1 MYPLGDGLFAPRNH
15 WYVAAWSSEVGRQ
28 PFGRWILNE
37 PVAFYR
43 TEAGEAVA
51 IQDRCPH
58 RHFPLSKSRLVG
70 DDIEC
75 GYHGLTFDR
84 HGHCVRIPSE
94 TATPTAFS
102 IRTYPL
108 VERWNWLWIWP
119 GDPELADES
128 LIPDH
133 DELDITNGEFETLG
147 DIYYPVPGRYML
159 MHDNL
164 LDLTH
169 LGFLHQSTIASDG
182 LADAREI
189 RDAGEGWISSRREMS
204 SVQCPLFF
212 AETFEYSGAVDRAFG
227 MKSYLPALHSGF
239 DVFSRPADAASR
251 AGEPLGMI
259 RVHHAI
265 TPGRLHDAHYF
276 FAFGRNFARE
286 DAAFGA
292 GMIEGLRVTLEED
305 MSATREI
312 EALLQNLDSIPDEK
326 LLRSDAHCV
335 EGRRI
340 FERLIRAERDD
351 AA

>member
-1 MYPLGDGLFAPRNH
+1 MYPLADGLFAPRNH
-15 WYVAAWSSEVGRQ
+15 WYVAAWSSEVGRE

-84 HGHCVRIPSE
+84 RGHCVRIPSE
-94 TATPTAFS
+94 TAAPKAFS
-102 IRTYPL
+102 IKAYPL

-119 GDPELADES
+119 GDPDLADES

-133 DELDITNGEFETLG
+133 DELDITNGRFETLG

-204 SVQCPLFF
+204 GVQCPLFF
-212 AETFEYSGAVDRAFG
+212 ADTFEYSGAVDRAFG

-239 DVFSRPADAASR
+239 DVFSRPANALSR

-276 FAFGRNFARE
+276 FAFGRNFARD
-286 DAAFGA
+286 DAGFGA
-292 GMIEGLRVTLEED
+292 AMIEGLRVTLEED

-312 EALLQNLDSIPDEK
+312 EALLQNLDAIPDEK
-326 LLRSDAHCV
+326 LLRTDAHCV

-340 FERLIRAERDD
+340 FERLIRAELDGRN
-351 AA
+351 